1 MKKMLENSTF
11 QPMENAMLKKVLFA
25 VVATGCV
32 AALALPVQFSA
43 AEAQTTCKD
52 AAKTEYPN
60 DRKMRK
66 AYKIACKA
74 HFKAGQSQG

>member
-1 MKKMLENSTF
+1 MRKMLQNSTF
-11 QPMENAMLKKVLFA
+11 QPMERAMLKKVLFA
-25 VVATGCV
+25 VVATAFV

-43 AEAQTTCKD
+43 AEAATTCTD
-52 AAKTEYPN
+52 AAMMEYPS

>member
-1 MKKMLENSTF
+1 
-11 QPMENAMLKKVLFA
+11 MENAMLKKVLFA
-25 VVATGCV
+25 VVATGFV
-32 AALALPVQFSA
+32 AALPVQFSA

-52 AAKTEYPN
+52 AAKMEYPS